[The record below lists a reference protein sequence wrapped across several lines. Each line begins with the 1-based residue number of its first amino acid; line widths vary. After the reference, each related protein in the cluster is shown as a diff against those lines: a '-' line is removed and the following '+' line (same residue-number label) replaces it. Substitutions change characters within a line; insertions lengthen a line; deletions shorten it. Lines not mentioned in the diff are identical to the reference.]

1 MFIDSH
7 CHLDKLDLSGYDH
20 NFAAML
26 QAAAER
32 KVSKMLC
39 VSISLQAFEAMYQS
53 ILPWSQVYASVGVHP
68 LHTDEG
74 EVDKNQLIELCQ
86 RERIVAVGE
95 TGLDYYYQQ
104 DTVELQQA
112 NFITHLEVAGE
123 SGLPVI
129 VHTRDAR
136 EDTLRLIRQH
146 GSASSGGVLHCF
158 TESWEMA
165 KAAMDENYLISFSGI
180 ITFRNAAELREVVQQ
195 VPLESMLI
203 ETDSPYLAP
212 VPFRGKSNEPKYV
225 VEVAKC
231 IAELKGISVEQV
243 AEVTSENFHR
253 LFSRV
258 ENDDRLSA

>member
-1 MFIDSH
+1 MFVDSH
-7 CHLDKLDLSGYDH
+7 CHLDKLDLSGYNHD
-20 NFAAML
+20 FSAMM
-26 QAAAER
+26 QAASER
-32 KVSKMLC
+32 NVNKMLC
-39 VSISLQAFEAMYQS
+39 VSISLQAFESMYQM
-53 ILPWSQVYASVGVHP
+53 IQAWPQVYASAGVHP

-74 EVDKNQLIELCQ
+74 EVNKAELKSLCQ

-112 NFITHLEVAGE
+112 NFVTHLEVAAE
-123 SGLPVI
+123 TGLPVI

-146 GSASSGGVLHCF
+146 GSRDSGGVLHCF

-180 ITFRNAAELREVVQQ
+180 VTFRNAAELREVVQK

-243 AEVTSENFHR
+243 AEATTDNFHR

-258 ENDDRLSA
+258 ENNDRVSA